1 MPLSNKETLI
11 IMVVV
16 TIATVLT
23 RALSFIIFPEHKKTP
38 KYVLYLGKVLPLTIV
53 GMLVVYCLKDVS
65 ILSGT
70 HGIPEL
76 IAIVVIVLLHL
87 WKENTLLSI
96 GVGTVLYM
104 LIIQIFM
111 R

>member
-1 MPLSNKETLI
+1 MPLSNKETLL

-16 TIATVLT
+16 AIATILT
-23 RALSFIIFPEHKKTP
+23 RALPFILFPEHKETP
-38 KYVLYLGKVLPLTIV
+38 KYILYLGKVLPLTIV

-65 ILSGT
+65 LLSGT
-70 HGIPEL
+70 HGIPEM
-76 IAIVVIVLLHL
+76 IAIFVIVLIHL

-104 LIIQIFM
+104 LILQVFVG
-111 R
+111 

>member
-1 MPLSNKETLI
+1 MPLSSKETLI

-16 TIATVLT
+16 TIATILT
-23 RALSFIIFPEHKKTP
+23 RALPFILFPEHKKTP
-38 KYVLYLGKVLPLTIV
+38 KYILYLGKVLPLTIV

-65 ILSGT
+65 ILSGS
-70 HGIPEL
+70 HGIPEM
-76 IAIVVIVLLHL
+76 IAIIVIVLLHL

-104 LIIQIFM
+104 FILQVFA
-111 R
+111 

>member
-1 MPLSNKETLI
+1 MPLNNKETLI
-11 IMVVV
+11 MMLVV
-16 TIATVLT
+16 TVATVLT
-23 RALSFIIFPEHKKTP
+23 RALPFILFPENKKTP
-38 KYVLYLGKVLPLTIV
+38 KYIVYLGKVLPLTIV

-96 GVGTVLYM
+96 GVGTALYM
-104 LIIQIFM
+104 FILQVFV

>member
-1 MPLSNKETLI
+1 MPLNNKETLI
-11 IMVVV
+11 IMLVV
-16 TIATVLT
+16 TAATVFT
-23 RALSFIIFPEHKKTP
+23 RALPFILFPENKKTP
-38 KYVLYLGKVLPLTIV
+38 KYIQYLGKVLPLTIV

-65 ILSGT
+65 VLSGS

-76 IAIVVIVLLHL
+76 IAIVVIVILHL

-96 GVGTVLYM
+96 GVGTALYM
-104 LIIQIFM
+104 FILQVFV

>member
-1 MPLSNKETLI
+1 MPLNSKETLI

-16 TIATVLT
+16 AIATVLT
-23 RALSFIIFPEHKKTP
+23 RALPFILFPENKETP

-70 HGIPEL
+70 HGIPEMVAI
-76 IAIVVIVLLHL
+76 IAIVILHL

-96 GVGTVLYM
+96 GAGTLLYM
-104 LIIQIFM
+104 LILQIFVH
-111 R
+111 